1 MAKNDKTVRQ
11 VYSLSDIALLAGIL
25 VVGLVCCFFI
35 RGMAGLGYILLL
47 CWVMMVPFWH
57 HGYRIAGREGVFS
70 LKEILV
76 ARECKDDILAF
87 LDGTADVLEH
97 NPRMNGGA
105 LVNVY
110 TRGKDGLILAGYFDY
125 ADFIAGKEYPLYEIS
140 PEKKLMIEAI
150 ETQSE
155 KT

>member
-1 MAKNDKTVRQ
+1 MAKRDKYVRQ

-25 VVGLVCCFFI
+25 AVGLVCSFFI
-35 RGMAGLGYILLL
+35 RGLVGLGYIFLL
-47 CWVMMVPFWH
+47 CWVMMIPFWH

-76 ARECKDDILAF
+76 ARECKDGILAF
-87 LDGTADVLEH
+87 LDGSADVLEY
-97 NPRMNGGA
+97 NPRMDGGA

-125 ADFIAGKEYPLYEIS
+125 SDFVAGKEYPLYEIS
-140 PEKKLMIEAI
+140 PEKKRQIEEIEA
-150 ETQSE
+150 QS
-155 KT
+155 KQK